1 MSYGLLYIARLTPFE
16 LLRGL
21 EIPTGRA
28 NVRRSPMGFQGSRPV
43 GAQGLRPARSKSQ
56 EPRPRKCSPG
66 AAVAPSS
73 ASPLTCARPHEG
85 VLGTARFEYLRGMSA
100 LKGRRFGVIGAGQ
113 MGRGIAQVA
122 AGTGFSVV
130 LCDATKAL
138 AESGKATIGAAL
150 AKLVDKGKIS
160 AEDRDGLL
168 DRITASDGL
177 AGLAEVDIAV
187 EAATENV
194 EIKLGLFKEADR
206 LLPKDAILA
215 SNTSS
220 ISITRLAGATSRP
233 ERVIGMHFM
242 NPVPLMKLVEIVRG
256 LQTSDATYEEVRD
269 LSVQLG
275 KTVITS
281 KDAPGF
287 LVNRMLIPFLNEAC
301 FALEQG
307 LGTPEDID
315 TGARLGLN
323 HPMGPLELADLIGL
337 DTTLFIAEVLHREFG
352 DSKYRPATI
361 LKNLVA
367 AGWYGKKTGRGFYVY
382 DDKGQKTGRTA

>member
-1 MSYGLLYIARLTPFE
+1 
-16 LLRGL
+16 
-21 EIPTGRA
+21 
-28 NVRRSPMGFQGSRPV
+28 
-43 GAQGLRPARSKSQ
+43 
-56 EPRPRKCSPG
+56 
-66 AAVAPSS
+66 
-73 ASPLTCARPHEG
+73 
-85 VLGTARFEYLRGMSA
+85 
-100 LKGRRFGVIGAGQ
+100 

-160 AEDRDGLL
+160 AEDRAGLL

-382 DDKGQKTGRTA
+382 DDKGQKTGRTP